1 MSTARKTREI
11 TFNLKDRGR
20 KHTGQDR
27 TNVDYKKWIDLI
39 NSPATQEMIATG
51 SMLGYYG
58 HQIRIAWGLN
68 PPETV
73 LVGDKLITISPAIRT
88 ISLSSDEDG
97 NVTHREEFLETP
109 EGEFALAQY
118 RAKVGGFSAAHDYN
132 TINGVVIPT
141 EVCGM
146 DYVLQ
151 PNYATNIGDGQLL
164 DSVAGNGLIKAAL
177 EESIAA
183 MYDGIHSMN
192 YGMHLKDENLMRA
205 IQAEN
210 ALMAERAKKEK
221 YVELQAKKE
230 QKLLDSALCQTMD
243 IDEYFK
249 QGRAFENARV
259 VTSIE
264 PSDNE
269 NNQQTAPKGGMFGF
283 F

>member
-1 MSTARKTREI
+1 MSTARKTKEI

-20 KHTGQDR
+20 KHTGQER
-27 TNVDYKKWIDLI
+27 SNVDYKSWINLI
-39 NSPATQEMIATG
+39 NSPATQEMISTG

-88 ISLSSDEDG
+88 IALSCDDDC

-109 EGEFALAQY
+109 EGEFALNQY
-118 RAKVGGFSAAHDYN
+118 RAKVGGFSAAHDHD
-132 TINGVVIPT
+132 TFNGIIIPT

-151 PNYATNIGDGQLL
+151 PNYATNIGDGLLL
-164 DSVAGNGLIKAAL
+164 DSVQNGVVKAAL
-177 EESIAA
+177 EETIAA

-210 ALMAERAKKEK
+210 ALLEERAKKQR
-221 YVELQAKKE
+221 YATLQAEKE
-230 QKLLDSALCQTMD
+230 ELFLDSVLCPTMD
-243 IDEYFK
+243 LEEYFQ
-249 QGRAFENARV
+249 QGCAFDKAQV

-264 PSDNE
+264 PSE
-269 NNQQTAPKGGMFGF
+269 KEKIQPRPKGGMFGF